1 MKHRK
6 ILTLINNI
14 TMFKKILIAEDHESI
29 NISVQKT
36 LEDLNIPIVDF
47 VYYCDDAI
55 GKIQKALREQQ
66 PYDLMITD
74 LYYEEDHHAQ
84 NLKDGK
90 DLIRKAKELQPG
102 LKVIVFS
109 AERKTGVIENLFSDY
124 HINGYVQ
131 KARNDSKDL
140 KKSIASVYIG
150 ENYLS
155 FDLKQEM
162 KKFNNYEFSTYDI
175 TLVSLLSKGI
185 LQKNIPVHLEE
196 RSIRPSSLS
205 SVEKRLNSLKE
216 DLEVSSNEQL
226 VAFCKDIGII

>member
-1 MKHRK
+1 
-6 ILTLINNI
+6 
-14 TMFKKILIAEDHESI
+14 MFKKILIAEDHESI

-36 LEDLNIPIVDF
+36 LEDLNIPKVDY

-55 GKIQKALREQQ
+55 GKIRKALREEQ
-66 PYDLMITD
+66 PYDLLITD
-74 LYYEEDHHAQ
+74 LYYEEDHRTQ
-84 NLKDGK
+84 ELKDGRE
-90 DLIRKAKELQPG
+90 LIEKAKELQPD

-124 HINGYVQ
+124 HINGYVG

-140 KKSIASVYIG
+140 KKAIASVYIG
-150 ENYLS
+150 EEHLS

-175 TLVSLLSKGI
+175 VIVSLLSKGI
-185 LQKNIPVHLEE
+185 LQKNIPAHLEE
-196 RSIRPSSLS
+196 KSIRPSSLS

-216 DLEVSSNEQL
+216 DLSVNSNEQL
-226 VAFCKDIGII
+226 VAFCKDLGII